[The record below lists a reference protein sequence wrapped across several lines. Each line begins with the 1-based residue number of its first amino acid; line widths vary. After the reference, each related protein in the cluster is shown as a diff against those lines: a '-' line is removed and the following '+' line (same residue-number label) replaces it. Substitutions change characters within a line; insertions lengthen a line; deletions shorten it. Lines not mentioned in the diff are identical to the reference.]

1 MKFKEIEVGKSEQI
15 RALLTGI
22 EERGSK
28 AGTRYLILNFTDG
41 EQTVTANYWNCTREE
56 FTAKEGQV
64 LDLRVDAK
72 LYKGSTSYTVQSYLL
87 TDESPEAYVT
97 SAPMDP
103 VDMFNKIHSF
113 ATGLGVYGMLVCTLL
128 EENREKLL
136 TWAAGKSVHHNIR
149 GGLLY
154 HMYTMLQSASQLYKV
169 YKNILPLLAA
179 TTFSFGIT
187 ALNELQELYNGKSIA
202 EDSDFAYEVM
212 VYINKK
218 VAEFKEEDHILYAIY
233 GTPAESLC
241 GLQVQQ
247 FRAKYGVIKGV
258 SDRAYVSNSF
268 HCHVTE
274 DISPVQKQDK
284 EKRFWNLFNGGK
296 IQYVRY
302 PLDYNK
308 EAIRSLVNRAMEIG
322 FYEGVNL
329 DLCYCNTCGY
339 SAVEMNGTCP
349 KCGSHKITQVDRMNG
364 YLGITRNAD
373 GSSRYNDAKLAEIA
387 ERRSM

>member
-136 TWAAGKSVHHNIR
+136 TWRPENLSITTSAEGYCTTCIPCYSLHPSCIR
-149 GGLLY
+149 CIKTSFRWTG
-154 HMYTMLQSASQLYKV
+154 
-169 YKNILPLLAA
+169 IFCLP
-179 TTFSFGIT
+179 
-187 ALNELQELYNGKSIA
+187 
-202 EDSDFAYEVM
+202 V
-212 VYINKK
+212 
-218 VAEFKEEDHILYAIY
+218 
-233 GTPAESLC
+233 
-241 GLQVQQ
+241 
-247 FRAKYGVIKGV
+247 
-258 SDRAYVSNSF
+258 
-268 HCHVTE
+268 
-274 DISPVQKQDK
+274 
-284 EKRFWNLFNGGK
+284 
-296 IQYVRY
+296 
-302 PLDYNK
+302 
-308 EAIRSLVNRAMEIG
+308 
-322 FYEGVNL
+322 
-329 DLCYCNTCGY
+329 
-339 SAVEMNGTCP
+339 
-349 KCGSHKITQVDRMNG
+349 
-364 YLGITRNAD
+364 
-373 GSSRYNDAKLAEIA
+373 
-387 ERRSM
+387 

>member
-1 MKFKEIEVGKSEQI
+1 MLNFIFGLKNHIVIIFQNERRIQMKFKEIEVGKSEQI

-169 YKNILPLLAA
+169 YKNILPLDRDL
-179 TTFSFGIT
+179 
-187 ALNELQELYNGKSIA
+187 L
-202 EDSDFAYEVM
+202 FA
-212 VYINKK
+212 
-218 VAEFKEEDHILYAIY
+218 
-233 GTPAESLC
+233 
-241 GLQVQQ
+241 
-247 FRAKYGVIKGV
+247 GVIL
-258 SDRAYVSNSF
+258 
-268 HCHVTE
+268 H
-274 DISPVQKQDK
+274 DI
-284 EKRFWNLFNGGK
+284 GK
-296 IQYVRY
+296 VRE
-302 PLDYNK
+302 L
-308 EAIRSLVNRAMEIG
+308 S
-322 FYEGVNL
+322 
-329 DLCYCNTCGY
+329 C
-339 SAVEMNGTCP
+339 
-349 KCGSHKITQVDRMNG
+349 
-364 YLGITRNAD
+364 
-373 GSSRYNDAKLAEIA
+373 SSIHPAPR
-387 ERRSM
+387 

>member
-1 MKFKEIEVGKSEQI
+1 MSSNYFRDNMLNFIFGLKNHIVIIFQNERRIQMKFKEIEVGKSEQI

-22 EERGSK
+22 EERGAK
-28 AGTRYLILNFTDG
+28 AGTRYLVLNFTDG

-154 HMYTMLQSASQLYKV
+154 HTYTMLQSASQLYKV
-169 YKNILPLLAA
+169 
-179 TTFSFGIT
+179 
-187 ALNELQELYNGKSIA
+187 
-202 EDSDFAYEVM
+202 
-212 VYINKK
+212 
-218 VAEFKEEDHILYAIY
+218 
-233 GTPAESLC
+233 C
-241 GLQVQQ
+241 QVTH
-247 FRAKYGVIKGV
+247 
-258 SDRAYVSNSF
+258 D
-268 HCHVTE
+268 
-274 DISPVQKQDK
+274 
-284 EKRFWNLFNGGK
+284 
-296 IQYVRY
+296 
-302 PLDYNK
+302 
-308 EAIRSLVNRAMEIG
+308 
-322 FYEGVNL
+322 
-329 DLCYCNTCGY
+329 
-339 SAVEMNGTCP
+339 
-349 KCGSHKITQVDRMNG
+349 
-364 YLGITRNAD
+364 
-373 GSSRYNDAKLAEIA
+373 
-387 ERRSM
+387 